1 MIVTVNPLDDTDLHH
16 GSQSGESSPIHRGIP
31 HPATHITSSRSCGC
45 TPAQLASLE
54 EAWTSPIRTHTRPIA
69 DRDLFFADWT
79 AIVKHSQSSQS
90 CEMRAGEIT
99 CTTENALTT
108 GLLLS
113 LIHISEPTR
122 LGMISYAV
130 F

>member
-1 MIVTVNPLDDTDLHH
+1 MIVTANPLYDTDLHH

-69 DRDLFFADWT
+69 DRDLFFQPTQCTGVRILRPPIDTVHAEESPRRAT
-79 AIVKHSQSSQS
+79 ARRGLATSSRLSICSFS
-90 CEMRAGEIT
+90 C
-99 CTTENALTT
+99 
-108 GLLLS
+108 LLYTS
-113 LIHISEPTR
+113 PSPR
-122 LGMISYAV
+122 D
-130 F
+130 